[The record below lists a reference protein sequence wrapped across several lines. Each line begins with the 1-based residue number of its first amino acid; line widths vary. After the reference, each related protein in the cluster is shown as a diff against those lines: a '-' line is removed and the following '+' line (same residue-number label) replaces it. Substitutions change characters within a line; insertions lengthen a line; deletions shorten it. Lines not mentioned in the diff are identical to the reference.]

1 MTDNSAKPGSGPAG
15 LPGRTA
21 DAIDRFID
29 WIGRGT
35 AWICFLM
42 VVVVATN
49 VILRYLFRIGPVSL
63 QELEW
68 HLLSPIALIGMSY
81 ALRHDDHVRVDIL
94 YDDFGP
100 KLQEVIDLIVAIAT
114 VVISAILIKL
124 SFNFVYQ
131 AYAIGEGSPDP
142 GGLPHRFLLRAF
154 IPLGFALLMLQALA
168 QGIRSVLH
176 LKGAV

>member
-1 MTDNSAKPGSGPAG
+1 MTNQSAKPDSAPAG
-15 LPGRTA
+15 LAVRTA
-21 DAIDRFID
+21 DSIDRFID

-35 AWICFLM
+35 AWTCLLIVLI
-42 VVVVATN
+42 VATN

-94 YDDFGP
+94 YEDFSP
-100 KLQEVIDLIVAIAT
+100 KVQEVIDLLVAIAT
-114 VVISAILIKL
+114 VVISVILVKL
-124 SFNFVYQ
+124 SLDFVYQ
-131 AYAIGEGSPDP
+131 AYSLGEGSPDP

-154 IPLGFALLMLQALA
+154 IPLGFALLLLQAFA
-168 QGIRSVLH
+168 RGIRSVLH
-176 LKGAV
+176 LRGAG

>member
-15 LPGRTA
+15 LAGRTA

-29 WIGRGT
+29 WFGRGT
-35 AWICFLM
+35 AWTCLLIVLI
-42 VVVVATN
+42 VATN

-94 YDDFGP
+94 YDDFSP
-100 KLQEVIDLIVAIAT
+100 KVREMIDLFVAIAT
-114 VVISAILIKL
+114 VVISVILIKL

-168 QGIRSVLH
+168 RGIRSVLV